1 MRGIAKHPDPLV
13 YNYLYNTEAAMTR
26 TVDISRFRSA
36 LFELF
41 DAVVGRDG
49 DRVIVERRG
58 VEGRA
63 VLTSERHLTALEQQ
77 VNALKQLLSRLQAAP
92 GRSEFKLVGSAELR
106 VEPDQVLVKSRAR
119 QADALA
125 RKRATL

>member
-1 MRGIAKHPDPLV
+1 L
-13 YNYLYNTEAAMTR
+13 YNYLYNNEGAMT
-26 TVDISRFRSA
+26 TTIDISRFRAA

-63 VLTSERHLTALEQQ
+63 VLTSERHLTSLEQQ
-77 VNALKQLLSRLQAAP
+77 VHALKQLLARLQAAP
-92 GRSEFKLVGSAELR
+92 GRPEFRLVGSAELR
-106 VEPDQVLVKSRAR
+106 VEPDQVLVTSRAR

-125 RKRATL
+125 RKRAAL

>member
-1 MRGIAKHPDPLV
+1 
-13 YNYLYNTEAAMTR
+13 MT
-26 TVDISRFRSA
+26 TTIDISRFRAA

-63 VLTSERHLTALEQQ
+63 VLTSERHLTALEHQ
-77 VNALKQLLSRLQAAP
+77 VDVLKQLLSHLQAASGEP
-92 GRSEFKLVGSAELR
+92 AFRLVGSAELR
-106 VEPDQVLVKSRAR
+106 VDPDQVLVTSRAR

-125 RKRATL
+125 QKRAAL

>member
-1 MRGIAKHPDPLV
+1 L
-13 YNYLYNTEAAMTR
+13 YNYLYNNEGAMT
-26 TVDISRFRSA
+26 TTIDISRFRAA

-63 VLTSERHLTALEQQ
+63 VLTSERHLTSLEQQ
-77 VNALKQLLSRLQAAP
+77 VHALKQLLARLQAAS
-92 GRSEFKLVGSAELR
+92 GRPEFRLLGSAELR
-106 VEPDQVLVKSRAR
+106 VEPDQVLVTSRAR

-125 RKRATL
+125 WKRASL

>member
-1 MRGIAKHPDPLV
+1 
-13 YNYLYNTEAAMTR
+13 MTK

-41 DAVVGRDG
+41 DAVVGREG

-63 VLTSERHLTALEQQ
+63 VLTSERHLMSLEQQ
-77 VNALKQLLSRLQAAP
+77 LNALKQLLSRLQAAS
-92 GRSEFKLVGSAELR
+92 GRSEFRLVGSADLR

-119 QADALA
+119 QAEALA
-125 RKRATL
+125 RKRAAF